1 MDMRNVVKLVKLM
14 ETHGLDEVE
23 VEEGELHI
31 RLKKGGTPNLP
42 PAVAAPVIVPTPVG
56 APAPPNGA
64 ANGTGNGAP
73 AAPEHAP
80 EAKSD
85 TVEIPSPMV
94 GTFYRTQTP
103 DAESFVNV
111 GDKVGEDTVICI
123 IEAMKVMNEIKAE
136 VEGEIVSI
144 LVENGESVEY
154 GQPIM
159 TVKPS
164 GAAS

>member
-14 ETHGLDEVE
+14 DTHGLDEVE

-31 RLKKGGTPNLP
+31 RLKKGGARDAP
-42 PAVAAPVIVPTPVG
+42 PAVAAPVIVPAPT
-56 APAPPNGA
+56 APANGPA
-64 ANGTGNGAP
+64 NGAP
-73 AAPEHAP
+73 AAPEP
-80 EAKSD
+80 PPKPKDD

-94 GTFYRTQTP
+94 GTFYRSPTP
-103 DAESFVNV
+103 DADSFVNV
-111 GDKVGEDTVICI
+111 GDNVGPDTVICI

-136 VEGEIVSI
+136 AEGEIVSI

>member
-1 MDMRNVVKLVKLM
+1 MDMKNVVKLVKLM
-14 ETHGLDEVE
+14 EAHGLDEVE

-31 RLKKGGTPNLP
+31 RLKKGGTPHQAA
-42 PAVAAPVIVPTPVG
+42 PAAAPVIVS
-56 APAPPNGA
+56 APAAPAAP
-64 ANGTGNGAP
+64 ANGPANGAP
-73 AAPEHAP
+73 AAPEPAA

-94 GTFYRTQTP
+94 GTFYRSSTP
-103 DAESFVNV
+103 DADAFVNV
-111 GDKVGEDTVICI
+111 GDNVTADTVICI

-136 VEGEIVSI
+136 AEGEIVSI
-144 LVENGESVEY
+144 HVENGESVEY

-159 TVKPS
+159 TLRPS

>member
-1 MDMRNVVKLVKLM
+1 MDTKIVVKLLKLM

-31 RLKKGGTPNLP
+31 RLKKGGARDAP
-42 PAVAAPVIVPTPVG
+42 PAVAAPVIVP
-56 APAPPNGA
+56 APAAPANGPVNGA
-64 ANGTGNGAP
+64 ANG
-73 AAPEHAP
+73 AAPVPPPAP
-80 EAKSD
+80 EPKDD

-94 GTFYRTQTP
+94 GTFYRSPTP
-103 DAESFVNV
+103 DADSFVNV
-111 GDKVGEDTVICI
+111 GDNVGPDTVICI